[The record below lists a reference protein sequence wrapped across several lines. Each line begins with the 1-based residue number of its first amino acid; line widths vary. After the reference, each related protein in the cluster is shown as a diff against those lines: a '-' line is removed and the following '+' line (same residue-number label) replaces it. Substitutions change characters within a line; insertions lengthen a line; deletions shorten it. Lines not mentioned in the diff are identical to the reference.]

1 MGGWVYV
8 FTVLTVILAMV
19 GAYLTMVGF
28 VIRDPHTLVAASM
41 LMVSSVFTASTA
53 LMIKQFNGKSRDCRA
68 NAYQQSPGDEGCG
81 LS

>member
-8 FTVLTVILAMV
+8 FTVLTVILAMI

-28 VIRDPHTLVAASM
+28 VIGDPHTLVAASM

-53 LMIKQFNGKSRDCRA
+53 LMIKQFNDKSRDCRA
-68 NAYQQSPGDEGCG
+68 NANQSPDDEGC
-81 LS
+81 S